1 MRFALLPFVLACT
14 SVAVGCGAGLAQS
27 NGAKMGEALAFA
39 AVAGAAQV
47 AQSVA
52 EQHARNSAPVT
63 HAGGVGVTPQCDN
76 EGQYG
81 CVSVSS
87 SPSPPAAPEAEL
99 NDDEARDY
107 VLGYVNGVRKLN
119 AIGPVVR
126 DEALDAFA
134 QAGSDELAQ
143 DHKQNQHMTAHGPE
157 LQAVSAEVQGSP
169 DGASAGPLQD
179 QIAGSLLRW
188 MGEGPGGMH
197 HDALLRPDWR
207 KVGVGIVR
215 SGGRMYFTVD
225 FSG

>member
-1 MRFALLPFVLACT
+1 MRFPCAVVL
-14 SVAVGCGAGLAQS
+14 VAAAAFGCGASLNPS
-27 NGAKMGEALAFA
+27 NGQKMGEALAFA
-39 AVAGAAQV
+39 AIAGAAQV

-52 EQHARNSAPVT
+52 EQHARSSAPIT

-87 SPSPPAAPEAEL
+87 SPTAPPAPEAEL
-99 NDDEARDY
+99 NDDDARDY

-119 AIGPVVR
+119 GLGPLVR
-126 DEALDAFA
+126 DEPLDAFA
-134 QAGSDELAQ
+134 QAGSEELAQ
-143 DHKQNQHMTAHGPE
+143 DHKQNQHMLAHAPE
-157 LQAVSAEVQGSP
+157 LHAVSAEAQGSP
-169 DGASAGPLQD
+169 DGAAAGALQD

-188 MGEGPGGMH
+188 MGEGAGGMH
-197 HDALLRPDWR
+197 HDMLLRPEWR
-207 KVGVGIVR
+207 KIGVGIAK

>member
-1 MRFALLPFVLACT
+1 MRFSCPVVVAVLA
-14 SVAVGCGAGLAQS
+14 SLLGCGAGVNAS
-27 NGAKMGEALAFA
+27 NGTKMGEALAFA
-39 AVAGAAQV
+39 AIAGAAQV

-63 HAGGVGVTPQCDN
+63 HAGGMGVSPQCDN

-81 CVSVSS
+81 CLSVSG
-87 SPSPPAAPEAEL
+87 SPTAAQAPEAEL

-119 AIGPVVR
+119 ALGPVVR
-126 DEALDAFA
+126 EESLDAFA

-143 DHKQNQHMTAHGPE
+143 DHKQNQHMTLHAPE
-157 LQAVSAEVQGSP
+157 LHAVSAELQGSP

-179 QIAGSLLRW
+179 QLAGSLLRW
-188 MGEGPGGMH
+188 MGEGAGGMH
-197 HDALLRPDWR
+197 HDTLLRPEWR

-215 SGGRMYFTVD
+215 TGGRLYFTVD

>member
-1 MRFALLPFVLACT
+1 MRFAFSGAVVLACA
-14 SVAVGCGAGLAQS
+14 SLGCGAGLNQS

-52 EQHARNSAPVT
+52 EQHARNSAPMT
-63 HAGGVGVTPQCDN
+63 HAGGVGVSPQCDN

-81 CVSVSS
+81 CVSVAG
-87 SPSPPAAPEAEL
+87 SPSDPVAPEAEL

-119 AIGPVVR
+119 GIGPVER
-126 DEALDAFA
+126 EEALDAFA

-143 DHKQNQHMTAHGPE
+143 DHKQNQHLAAHAQE
-157 LQAVSAEVQGSP
+157 LHASSAEVQGSP
-169 DGASAGPLQD
+169 DGASAGALQD

-215 SGGRMYFTVD
+215 SDGRMYFTVD

>member
-1 MRFALLPFVLACT
+1 MRFVSSFSVVLACA
-14 SVAVGCGAGLAQS
+14 SLACGGALANPS

-39 AVAGAAQV
+39 AIAGAAQV

-63 HAGGVGVTPQCDN
+63 HAGGMAVTPQCDN

-87 SPSPPAAPEAEL
+87 SPTAAQAPETEL
-99 NDDEARDY
+99 GDDDARDY

-119 AIGPVVR
+119 GMGPVER
-126 DEALDAFA
+126 DPSLDAFA

-143 DHKQNQHMTAHGPE
+143 DHKQNQHMAAHAQE
-157 LQAVSAEVQGSP
+157 LHAASAEVQGSP
-169 DGASAGPLQD
+169 DGAGAGLLQD

-197 HDALLRPDWR
+197 HDTMLRADWR
-207 KVGVGIVR
+207 KLGVGLVR
-215 SGGRMYFTVD
+215 SGGRLYFTVD